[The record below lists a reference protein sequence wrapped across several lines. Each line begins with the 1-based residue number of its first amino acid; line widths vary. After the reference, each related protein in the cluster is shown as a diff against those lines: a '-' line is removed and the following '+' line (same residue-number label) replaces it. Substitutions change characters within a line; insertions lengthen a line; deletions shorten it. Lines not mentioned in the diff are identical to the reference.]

1 VISAS
6 KQFVRTF
13 IARNPLSKVG
23 LAGAQDGICESLM
36 PLCSDKEALA
46 ECIDKIKAGEANFSL
61 QKCLETVKLLFEE
74 DTRYSQK

>member
-1 VISAS
+1 
-6 KQFVRTF
+6 
-13 IARNPLSKVG
+13 
-23 LAGAQDGICESLM
+23 M